1 MPCEHYQLAKCGQIR
16 SDKMVGFHA
25 LHDSRRYA
33 IIFCLPGVARYAPPH
48 SRRGRAVHRAA
59 AGGGGASEAVSF
71 ELQV

>member
-25 LHDSRRYA
+25 LLATLRNYLLFTLR
-33 IIFCLPGVARYAPPH
+33 GPPK
-48 SRRGRAVHRAA
+48 RGRAVHRAA